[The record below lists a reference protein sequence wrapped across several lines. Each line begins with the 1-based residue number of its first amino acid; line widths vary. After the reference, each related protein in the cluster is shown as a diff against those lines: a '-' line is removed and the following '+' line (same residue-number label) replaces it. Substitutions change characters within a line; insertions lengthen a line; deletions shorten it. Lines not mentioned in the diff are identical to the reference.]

1 MELRGHWNT
10 NMTDMG
16 AWDYFNSGNGSYD
29 VLAKNVADFY
39 PSLIS
44 LLEVQVKGFTLFGL
58 TK

>member
-1 MELRGHWNT
+1 MI
-10 NMTDMG
+10 DMG
-16 AWDYFNSGNGSYD
+16 AWDYFNSDDGSYD

-44 LLEVQVKGFTLFGL
+44 LLEVQVKGFALFGL